1 MTTEIVYSKVDV
13 KKNDIEN
20 KEFWK
25 NAYTEDE
32 VPKDQIS
39 SGKWLRYEIKFD
51 GLKPTQITK
60 KEKIA

>member
-25 NAYTEDE
+25 NAYKEDE
-32 VPKDQIS
+32 VPKDQIA
-39 SGKWLRYEIKFD
+39 SGKWFRYEIKFD

-60 KEKIA
+60 KEKIS